1 MDGSGRM
8 CEGERNWSLAV
19 GQKKLS
25 QCSDRLAG
33 IKVAVV
39 ARSPLDRPCFANS
52 RALLSDRMIA
62 SEAFFYD
69 NTCKVDT
76 SCKGR
81 CANCLRVGID
91 TTPVSMIFPG
101 GEK

>member
-1 MDGSGRM
+1 MMLKENEELTKEWMEVGGCVR
-8 CEGERNWSLAV
+8 ERLELAV

-25 QCSDRLAG
+25 QCSDRLVG

-62 SEAFFYD
+62 SEAF
-69 NTCKVDT
+69 
-76 SCKGR
+76 S
-81 CANCLRVGID
+81 
-91 TTPVSMIFPG
+91 TTIHVRWTRPARDDAPIAF
-101 GEK
+101 E